1 MNGID
6 GEIVDVGFAKLD
18 PDTGELLV
26 NADAMLGATYEE
38 TPVLSQLGVTAMP
51 YPATDGGTSQMLVLT
66 GIAGANGV
74 CVGGNDT
81 RTAKI
86 TGNMKPGDTIV
97 HSTGPQQ
104 AAQLQLKEEKRQCA
118 LVTKNKAKKD
128 FGLFIDGKAESVT
141 LTLPQ
146 GGTLQLSVEH
156 HGMTLS
162 SPNGM
167 TQSPR
172 WRVTIALKSLHFN
185 PQDHTVLRATR
196 WGGSSHMKPRANYG
210 TQGTTWTFWR
220 YLTRNR

>member
-1 MNGID
+1 MEGID

-26 NADAMLGATYEE
+26 NADAMMGSSYEE

-51 YPATDGGTSQMLVLT
+51 YPATDEGTSQMLVLT

-118 LVTKNKAKKD
+118 LVTKDDRGKD
-128 FGLFIDGKAESVT
+128 FGLFLDGTKVTGTFTIPKAGTIHITQDQGVVITDNTGKASIQLIDGKVIILGQIVLGGRTPSVPM
-141 LTLPQ
+141 LAGPLP
-146 GGTLQLSVEH
+146 GIPAAGVFL
-156 HGMTLS
+156 G
-162 SPNGM
+162 
-167 TQSPR
+167 
-172 WRVTIALKSLHFN
+172 I
-185 PQDHTVLRATR
+185 
-196 WGGSSHMKPRANYG
+196 
-210 TQGTTWTFWR
+210 
-220 YLTRNR
+220 